1 MVGLDPWREARDCD
15 TIPRMN
21 ISISRKQFVG
31 GFAAAFGGLVLPAD
45 AFGTGSP
52 ILKFGLVSDVHLGG
66 EGKDADL
73 ERVLRF
79 FDAQGVDAVM
89 VTGDIAHTGLVKEFE
104 RFAAVWDKVFP
115 GDCGAD
121 GRKIEKLFASGNHCI
136 DGWDGRW
143 KGWSEERLRAERFN
157 YADNPQKTWQR
168 LFHED
173 WHDIFIKHVKGV
185 PFIGAQW

>member
-1 MVGLDPWREARDCD
+1 MLWEFAGQRPPSAPGGLDPWREARDCD

-45 AFGTGSP
+45 AFGTGTP

-79 FDAQGVDAVM
+79 FDAAFVS
-89 VTGDIAHTGLVKEFE
+89 
-104 RFAAVWDKVFP
+104 
-115 GDCGAD
+115 D
-121 GRKIEKLFASGNHCI
+121 GHARGNI
-136 DGWDGRW
+136 V
-143 KGWSEERLRAERFN
+143 E
-157 YADNPQKTWQR
+157 
-168 LFHED
+168 
-173 WHDIFIKHVKGV
+173 
-185 PFIGAQW
+185 